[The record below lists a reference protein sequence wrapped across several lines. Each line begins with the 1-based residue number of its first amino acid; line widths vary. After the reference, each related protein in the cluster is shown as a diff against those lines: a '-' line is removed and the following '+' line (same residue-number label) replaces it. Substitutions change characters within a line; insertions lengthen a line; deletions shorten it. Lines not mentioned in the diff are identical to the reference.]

1 MKSKLDS
8 TVLGLIVGAIVP
20 IITYLLILKFV
31 YPFEFA
37 DRSLHNIWLHLMA
50 PRMISIAAIPNLGF
64 FFLFIYTNKLKS
76 ARGVLTATIVYA
88 VAVLVMKLIW

>member
-8 TVLGLIVGAIVP
+8 MVLGLIVGVIVP
-20 IITYLLILKFV
+20 VIAYMLILKFV

-37 DRSLHNIWLHLMA
+37 DRSLHGIWLHLMA
-50 PRMISIAAIPNLGF
+50 PKMISIAAIPNLGF

-76 ARGVLTATIVYA
+76 ARGVLSATIVYA